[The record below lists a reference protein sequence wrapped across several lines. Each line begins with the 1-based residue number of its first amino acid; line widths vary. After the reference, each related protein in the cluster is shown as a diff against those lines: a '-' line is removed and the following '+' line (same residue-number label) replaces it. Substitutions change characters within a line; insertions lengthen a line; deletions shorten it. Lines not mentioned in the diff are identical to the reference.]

1 MIVDDEY
8 MLLRGYRKIIDWA
21 ALGLEIKIT
30 EQNPLTALLQLQET
44 PIDILISDMNMPES
58 DGPSFVAQA
67 KEIQP

>member
-44 PIDILISDMNMPES
+44 PIDILISDMNMPEL
-58 DGPSFVAQA
+58 DGPSFVAQV